1 MTYNA
6 GKLGSQEWWPAYN
19 RSGSKIDAASIV
31 KITDLKVV
39 DDRFYLEVDECDSA
53 ANFILGVTG
62 PQLDMASSAY
72 GDVRPLGNVF
82 YCKYDTGDGT
92 PANEEN
98 WGADNGTS
106 LLKKNFGGGQ
116 HAVIGSDSESE
127 LAVVMHT
134 GVVQRWGKADADI
147 AENATGTVSVYS
159 GTGSKASWT
168 DTGDDVTVRNIGI
181 NDITS
186 DTFIELIYKGSEWTA
201 LPAAGLDAS
210 PVIRFSIIYA
220 IPSEQYA
227 VCLPISAPSGYTLGV
242 DTNLPGADASGH
254 ITIYDRNGCFL
265 DDNDAGVF
273 IDRDGHAAYLQ
284 PLLTTECEGAYTDTG
299 LSWEMIS
306 LCCDTTV
313 CDGQ

>member
-116 HAVIGSDSESE
+116 YAVIGSDSDSE

-134 GVVQRWGKADADI
+134 GAVTFRGEADEDITLNSTGTINILVGQTAGETDSGDNVEATNVGSDVQDGDYVILHRFGSGWVFTAEIQTDTTLKLGKTDADHDVD
-147 AENATGTVSVYS
+147 TSGTVSVWS
-159 GTGSKASWT
+159 GTPGSET
-168 DTGDDVTVRNIGI
+168 DTTDNITAYNRFADVASDSWVWCANNGDGWYIV
-181 NDITS
+181 
-186 DTFIELIYKGSEWTA
+186 
-201 LPAAGLDAS
+201 AARCG
-210 PVIRFSIIYA
+210 
-220 IPSEQYA
+220 
-227 VCLPISAPSGYTLGV
+227 
-242 DTNLPGADASGH
+242 
-254 ITIYDRNGCFL
+254 
-265 DDNDAGVF
+265 
-273 IDRDGHAAYLQ
+273 
-284 PLLTTECEGAYTDTG
+284 
-299 LSWEMIS
+299 
-306 LCCDTTV
+306 
-313 CDGQ
+313 